1 MAKRPYY
8 GESDM
13 KRSVS
18 FLLATFFCFA
28 APAWVFSQS
37 APKRDGEVGPPLS
50 LAKLV
55 EEATDRNPEILAARR
70 AVDAKRARIP
80 QAGAWADPTVSISY
94 GGNAFPPFTVMRAD
108 PSSNRQVMAEQMI
121 PYPGKTHLR
130 TEIALR
136 DADAE
141 TLAYEAVQRRVAT
154 EVKQAYFD
162 LAFVDRSLAILQKDH
177 EALEGFEKVTEI
189 RYSVGKAAQQDVLRA
204 QLEITR
210 LAQRA
215 AMLTQQRRTLE
226 AQLNSLRNVP
236 IDSPVSATVV
246 VKLSAFV
253 YTQDQLQE
261 AAQANYPVLK
271 QRKTMVDEG
280 RLSVELARKEE
291 RPDFSVGYT
300 YMQRDALP
308 DMVGITLTTSLPV
321 FRHRKQD
328 MAITEAAANLES
340 ARQMQASELTVLR
353 YQVQQDFLEIQATEQ
368 LLKLYSQG
376 IAPQSSLTLES
387 SISSYQTGGVD
398 FLNVIS
404 NFQEVIDAELD
415 YHQQVTNH
423 EKALARLEE
432 VTGLDLIQEGDV
444 HHE

>member
-1 MAKRPYY
+1 M
-8 GESDM
+8 
-13 KRSVS
+13 
-18 FLLATFFCFA
+18 
-28 APAWVFSQS
+28 
-37 APKRDGEVGPPLS
+37 RDVEAGPPLN
-50 LAKLV
+50 LTKLV
-55 EEATDRNPEILAARR
+55 QEAMERNPEILATRR

-94 GGNAFPPFTVMRAD
+94 GGNALPPFTVMRAD

-130 TEIALR
+130 TEIASR

-141 TLAYEAVQRRVAT
+141 TLAFESVERRVAA

-177 EALEGFEKVTEI
+177 EALDGIEKVTEI

-215 AMLTQQRRTLE
+215 TILTQQRRTLE

-236 IDSPVSATVV
+236 IDSSVGTPAVVQPSAV
-246 VKLSAFV
+246 V

-271 QRKTMVDEG
+271 QRKTIVDEG
-280 RLSVELARKEE
+280 RLSVDLARKEE
-291 RPDFSVGYT
+291 RPDFSVGYAYT
-300 YMQRDALP
+300 QRDALP
-308 DMVGITLTTSLPV
+308 DMVGITLATSLPI

-387 SISSYQTGGVD
+387 SITSYQTGGVD

-404 NFQEVIDAELD
+404 RFQIMKRRWHVSR
-415 YHQQVTNH
+415 
-423 EKALARLEE
+423 K
-432 VTGLDLIQEGDV
+432 
-444 HHE
+444 

>member
-1 MAKRPYY
+1 
-8 GESDM
+8 M

-18 FLLATFFCFA
+18 FLIASLFWFT
-28 APAWVFSQS
+28 APVWVLSQS
-37 APKRDGEVGPPLS
+37 VPGRDAEAGPPLS

-55 EEATDRNPEILAARR
+55 QEATERNPEILAARR
-70 AVDAKRARIP
+70 MVETKRARIP
-80 QAGAWADPTVSISY
+80 QAGAWADPTVSLSY
-94 GGNAFPPFTVMRAD
+94 GGNALPPFTVMRGD

-121 PYPGKTHLR
+121 PYPGKTRLR
-130 TEIALR
+130 TEIAVR

-141 TLAYEAVQRRVAT
+141 TLAYEAAARRVAA

-162 LAFVDRSLAILQKDH
+162 LAYIDRSLAILQKDR
-177 EALEGFEKVTEI
+177 EALGGFEKVTEI

-204 QLEITR
+204 QLEVTR
-210 LAQRA
+210 LAQRET
-215 AMLTQQRRTLE
+215 MLTEQRRTLE

-236 IDSPVSATVV
+236 IDSPLGAPEIVQP
-246 VKLSAFV
+246 SAFV

-271 QRKTMVDEG
+271 QRRTMVDQN
-280 RLSVELARKEE
+280 RLSVDLARKEV

-300 YMQRDALP
+300 YMQRDGLP
-308 DMVGITLTTSLPV
+308 DMYGITLSTSLPI

-328 MAITEAAANLES
+328 MAIAEAAANLES
-340 ARQMQASELTVLR
+340 ARQMQANELTVLR

-387 SISSYQTGGVD
+387 SINSYETGGVD

-404 NFQEVIDAELD
+404 NFQAVIDAELD
-415 YHQQVTNH
+415 YHLQVTNH

-432 VTGLDLIQEGDV
+432 VTGLNLLPQGETTK
-444 HHE
+444 

>member
-1 MAKRPYY
+1 
-8 GESDM
+8 M
-13 KRSVS
+13 KRNVS
-18 FLLATFFCFA
+18 FLLTTFFCIA
-28 APAWVFSQS
+28 APMWVFSQS
-37 APKRDGEVGPPLS
+37 ASLRDVEADSPLS

-55 EEATDRNPEILAARR
+55 QEATERNPEILAARR
-70 AVDAKRARIP
+70 NAEAKRARIP
-80 QAGAWADPTVSISY
+80 QAGAWADPTVSLSY
-94 GGNAFPPFTVMRAD
+94 GGNALPPFTLMRGD
-108 PSSNRQVMAEQMI
+108 PSSARQLMAEQMI

-130 TEIALR
+130 TEIASR

-141 TLAYEAVQRRVAT
+141 MLAYEAVARRVAA

-162 LAFVDRSLAILQKDH
+162 LGYIDRSLAILQKDR

-189 RYSVGKAAQQDVLRA
+189 RYSIGKAAQQDVLRG
-204 QLEITR
+204 QLEVTR
-210 LAQRA
+210 LSQRA
-215 AMLTQQRRTLE
+215 TMLNQQRHTLE

-236 IDSPVSATVV
+236 IDSPVGTPAIVQPST
-246 VKLSAFV
+246 FV
-253 YTQDQLQE
+253 YTQDQLQD

-271 QRKTMVDEG
+271 QRRTMVDQN
-280 RLSVELARKEE
+280 RLSVDLARKEV

-300 YMQRDALP
+300 YMQRDGLP
-308 DMVGITLTTSLPV
+308 DMYGITLSTSLPL

-328 MAITEAAANLES
+328 MAIAEAAANLES
-340 ARQMQASELTVLR
+340 ARQMQANELTVLR

-387 SISSYQTGGVD
+387 SISSYETGGGD

-404 NFQEVIDAELD
+404 NFQAVIDAELD
-415 YHQQVTNH
+415 YHMQVTNH

-432 VTGLDLIQEGDV
+432 VTGLNLIQQGDV

>member
-1 MAKRPYY
+1 
-8 GESDM
+8 M
-13 KRSVS
+13 KRKMS
-18 FLLATFFCFA
+18 FLITSFFCFA
-28 APAWVFSQS
+28 APMWVFSQS
-37 APKRDGEVGPPLS
+37 APARDVDAGSPLS

-55 EEATDRNPEILAARR
+55 QEATERNPEILAARR
-70 AVDAKRARIP
+70 TAEAKRARIP
-80 QAGAWADPTVSISY
+80 QAGAWADPTVSLSY
-94 GGNAFPPFTVMRAD
+94 AGNVVPPFTVMRGD

-130 TEIALR
+130 TEIAAR

-141 TLAYEAVQRRVAT
+141 NLAYEAVERRVAA
-154 EVKQAYFD
+154 EVKQAYLD
-162 LAFVDRSLAILQKDH
+162 LAFVDRSLAILQKDR
-177 EALEGFEKVTEI
+177 EALAGFEKVTEI

-210 LAQRA
+210 LSQRE

-226 AQLNSLRNVP
+226 AQMNSLRNVP
-236 IDSPVSATVV
+236 IDSPVGAPAVV
-246 VKLSAFV
+246 QPSAFV
-253 YTQDQLQE
+253 YTQDQVQE

-271 QRKTMVDEG
+271 QRRTMVDEG
-280 RLSVELARKEE
+280 RLSVNLARKEE
-291 RPDFSVGYT
+291 RPDFSVGYA
-300 YMQRDALP
+300 YMQRDGQP
-308 DMVGITLTTSLPV
+308 DMYGITLSTSLPI

-328 MAITEAAANLES
+328 MAIAEAAANLES
-340 ARQMQASELTVLR
+340 ARQMQANELTVLR
-353 YQVQQDFLEIQATEQ
+353 YQVQQDFLEVQATEQ

-387 SISSYQTGGVD
+387 SISSYQTCGVD

-404 NFQEVIDAELD
+404 NFQAVIDAELD
-415 YHQQVTNH
+415 YHLQVTNH

-432 VTGLDLIQEGDV
+432 ATGLNLIQQGDV